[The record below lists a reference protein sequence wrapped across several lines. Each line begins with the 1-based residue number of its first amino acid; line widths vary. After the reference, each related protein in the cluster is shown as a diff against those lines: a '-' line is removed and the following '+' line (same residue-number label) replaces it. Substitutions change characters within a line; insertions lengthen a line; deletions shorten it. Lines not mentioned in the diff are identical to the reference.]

1 MTYLTL
7 IAGLIL
13 LLGGAEVMVRGA
25 VTLAR
30 KLEISPMVIG
40 LTVVA
45 MGTSAPELI
54 VAVEAALEGAAGIA
68 VGNVV
73 GSNIANILLILGV
86 SGLIYPIA
94 SNPKAMKRDGSMLGI
109 MTLLFALICWQ
120 GVVGFWSGTILLV
133 LFLIFIGHSYW
144 REAHAEDPEAAELH
158 AKEAAEF
165 EDVKGGVPVALVA
178 TIGGIAILILG
189 SDFLVKSGIE
199 LARQWGVS
207 EEVIGL
213 TMIALGTS
221 LPELAA
227 SAVAAYR
234 RHTDVALGN
243 VVGSNL
249 FNMLAVMGAAALVA
263 PLPVAKQILQFDLWV
278 MLFATLLLV
287 AFALTRQMLS
297 RLEAGL
303 LFIIYLAYIGL
314 QAKGVESLL

>member
-94 SNPKAMKRDGSMLGI
+94 SNPKAMRRDGSMLGI

-133 LFLIFIGHSYW
+133 LF
-144 REAHAEDPEAAELH
+144 
-158 AKEAAEF
+158 
-165 EDVKGGVPVALVA
+165 
-178 TIGGIAILILG
+178 
-189 SDFLVKSGIE
+189 
-199 LARQWGVS
+199 
-207 EEVIGL
+207 
-213 TMIALGTS
+213 
-221 LPELAA
+221 
-227 SAVAAYR
+227 
-234 RHTDVALGN
+234 
-243 VVGSNL
+243 
-249 FNMLAVMGAAALVA
+249 
-263 PLPVAKQILQFDLWV
+263 
-278 MLFATLLLV
+278 
-287 AFALTRQMLS
+287 
-297 RLEAGL
+297 
-303 LFIIYLAYIGL
+303 
-314 QAKGVESLL
+314 

>member
-1 MTYLTL
+1 MIYLTL

-30 KLEISPMVIG
+30 KLGISPMIIG

-45 MGTSAPELI
+45 LGTSAPELI
-54 VAVEAALEGAAGIA
+54 VAVEAALEGAAGMA

-94 SNPKAMKRDGSMLGI
+94 SNPAAMKRDGTLLGV
-109 MTLLFALICWQ
+109 MTLLFTLICWQ
-120 GVVGFWSGTILLV
+120 GTVDIWSGAALLA
-133 LFLIFIGHSYW
+133 LFFFFLGHSYW
-144 REAHAEDPEAAELH
+144 RETHAEDPEAAELH
-158 AKEAAEF
+158 AKEAEEIEAL
-165 EDVKGGVPVALVA
+165 KGGVPIALAA
-178 TIGGIAILILG
+178 TFGGILVLVVG
-189 SDFLVKSGIE
+189 SEFLVTSGVE
-199 LARQWGVS
+199 LARTWGVS

-249 FNMLAVMGAAALVA
+249 FNMLAVMGTAAMVA

-287 AFALTRQMLS
+287 VFALTRQMLS

-303 LFIIYLAYIGL
+303 LLLIYIVYIGL
-314 QAKGVESLL
+314 QAKGVEALL

>member
-30 KLEISPMVIG
+30 KLGISPMVIG

-45 MGTSAPELI
+45 LGTSAPELI
-54 VAVEAALEGAAGIA
+54 VAIEAALEGAAGMA

-94 SNPKAMKRDGSMLGI
+94 SDPRAVKRDGSLLGI

-120 GVVGFWSGTILLV
+120 GVVGFWSGAVLMALFV
-133 LFLIFIGHSYW
+133 LFLGYSYW
-144 REAHAEDPEAAELH
+144 RETHAEDPEAAELH
-158 AKEAAEF
+158 AKEAE
-165 EDVKGGVPVALVA
+165 EVEPLKGGVPIALAA

-189 SDFLVKSGIE
+189 SDFLVTSGVT
-199 LARQWGVS
+199 LARDWGVS

-249 FNMLAVMGAAALVA
+249 FNMLAVMGAAAMVS

-278 MLFATLLLV
+278 MLSATLLLV
-287 AFALTRQMLS
+287 VFALTREMLS

-303 LFIIYLAYIGL
+303 LFILYFVYIGL